1 VKTRLGLLAAVVL
14 GSAFGATSATSS
26 GSAVSIV
33 VSPSA
38 ALLDRRVDVRVSGLR
53 PGQRIALEAATR
65 DVLGRR
71 WRSRLVFRAS
81 RAGVVDTHAGMKL
94 FWAMEPVRK
103 SIPPAVFIPSVGPAQ
118 VVIRAVARGH
128 TIAAG
133 VLVRRAQTANV
144 SRTDL
149 TVAKQGIAGAYF
161 APPAGPRGPA
171 VLQLGG
177 SGGSYG
183 YLPAALIASRGYPT
197 LSLAYF
203 KEPGLPRT
211 LKDIPLEYFAKALR
225 WLAAQPGVDPNRVL
239 VYGASRGGEAALL
252 IGATYPDLVHG
263 VIACTPSADVFP
275 AYPGPGYAWTLGGQP
290 ISYAEPIPVWRI
302 AGPVLAFGGGKDLIW
317 RSGFFVT
324 EIVQRAREHGRP
336 DIVGRIY
343 PKAGHGV
350 GFAIPNV
357 PISGRV
363 IKVGSVYLGIG
374 GTLGANARAWASSW
388 PLVLR
393 FIRTM
398 PY

>member
-1 VKTRLGLLAAVVL
+1 
-14 GSAFGATSATSS
+14 
-26 GSAVSIV
+26 
-33 VSPSA
+33 
-38 ALLDRRVDVRVSGLR
+38 
-53 PGQRIALEAATR
+53 
-65 DVLGRR
+65 
-71 WRSRLVFRAS
+71 
-81 RAGVVDTHAGMKL
+81 MKL

-103 SIPPAVFIPSVGPAQ
+103 SIPPPVFVPSVGPAR
-118 VVIRAVARGH
+118 VAISAVAGGR
-128 TIAAG
+128 TIASG
-133 VLVRRAQTANV
+133 ELLRRAQTASV
-144 SRTDL
+144 SRMDL
-149 TVAKQGIAGAYF
+149 TVAKQGLAGAYF
-161 APPAGPRGPA
+161 APRSGSPGPA

-183 YLPAALIASRGYPT
+183 YLPAALLASRGYPT

-203 KEPGLPRT
+203 KEPGLPKT
-211 LKDIPLEYFAKALR
+211 LKNIPLEYFAKALR

-263 VIACTPSADVFP
+263 VIACTPSADVNG
-275 AYPGPGYAWTLGGQP
+275 AYPGPGYAWTFGGQP
-290 ISYAEPIPVWRI
+290 IPYAEPIPVWRI

-317 RSGFFVT
+317 RSGFYVT
-324 EIVQRAREHGRP
+324 EIAQRAREHGRP

-350 GFAIPNV
+350 GFGIPNI

-363 IKVGSVYLGIG
+363 IRVGSIYVGIG
-374 GTLGANARAWASSW
+374 GTPAANARAWAASW